1 MGTGLALELRGV
13 SISFGGLTALDEID
27 LDVAASEI
35 VALIGPNGA
44 GKTSLFNCIS
54 GVYRPTRGSIR
65 FEGREL
71 VGLEPHR
78 IVALGVART
87 FQNIELFKGMTVLDN
102 LLLGTHAGRHVGPI
116 AEALRLPRFGREERR
131 AVARAQELLVA
142 SGTGLRGHEIA
153 SELPY
158 GLQKEVEVL
167 RALAMDPRLLLLDE
181 PAAGMTEDEAL
192 ELVKLIQRLREAR
205 GISVVLVEHNVGLV
219 MSVAER
225 IAVLDHGKRIAFG
238 SADEVRQDT
247 AVIRAYLGSAEGA
260 RA

>member
-1 MGTGLALELRGV
+1 MARGFALELRGV
-13 SISFGGLTALDEID
+13 SISFGGLTALDDID

-54 GVYRPTRGSIR
+54 GVYRPTRGSVR

-71 VGLEPHR
+71 VGLEPHE

-102 LLLGTHAGRHVGPI
+102 LLLGTHARRRVGPL
-116 AEALRLPRFGREERR
+116 AEALRLPWFAREEHR
-131 AVARAQELLVA
+131 AVARAQELLAA
-142 SGTGLRGHEIA
+142 SGSGLRGDEIA

-181 PAAGMTEDEAL
+181 PAAGMTEDEGIA
-192 ELVKLIQRLREAR
+192 LVKLIRRLREAR

-238 SADEVRQDT
+238 SADEVRHNT
-247 AVIRAYLGSAEGA
+247 AVIRAYLGNPEGV

>member
-1 MGTGLALELRGV
+1 MVSGAALELRCV
-13 SISFGGLTALDEID
+13 SLAFGGLTALDQID
-27 LDVAASEI
+27 LDVAAGEI

-65 FEGREL
+65 FGGHEL
-71 VGLEPHR
+71 VGLEPHQ
-78 IVALGVART
+78 IVGLGVART

-102 LLLGTHAGRHVGPI
+102 LLLGTHAGRRVGPV
-116 AEALRLPRFGREERR
+116 AEALRLPRFVREERR
-131 AVARAQELLVA
+131 AVARARELLA
-142 SGTGLRGHEIA
+142 GSGAALRGDEVA

-167 RALAMDPRLLLLDE
+167 RALAEDPRLLLLDE
-181 PAAGMTEDEAL
+181 PAAGMTEDEASA
-192 ELVKLIQRLREAR
+192 LVKLVRRLRETR
-205 GISVVLVEHNVGLV
+205 GISVVLVEHNVELV

-238 SADEVRQDT
+238 SADEVRHDT
-247 AVIRAYLGSAEGA
+247 AVIRAYLGSPEGA
-260 RA
+260 RP